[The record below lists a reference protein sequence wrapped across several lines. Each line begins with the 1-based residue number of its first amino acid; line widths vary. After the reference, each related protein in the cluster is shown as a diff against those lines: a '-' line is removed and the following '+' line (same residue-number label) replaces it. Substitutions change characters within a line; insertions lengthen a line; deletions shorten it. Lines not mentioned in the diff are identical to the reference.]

1 MPARTRPLTPWGK
14 EVKKRMLDADIQP
27 RQLVATIRARG
38 LLITE
43 VKLSQM
49 LSGSVGRRSPEMVAA
64 VEALLDIPPGI
75 AGRPA

>member
-1 MPARTRPLTPWGK
+1 
-14 EVKKRMLDADIQP
+14 MLDTDIQP
-27 RQLVATIRARG
+27 RQLVAAIRARG

-49 LSGSVGRRSPEMVAA
+49 LSGQVGRRSPEMVAA
-64 VEALLDIPPGI
+64 VEELLDIPPGI

>member
-1 MPARTRPLTPWGK
+1 MPARTIPLTPWGK
-14 EVKKRMLDADIQP
+14 EVKKRMLDTDIQP

-49 LSGSVGRRSPEMVAA
+49 LSGQVGRRSPEMVAA
-64 VEALLDIPPGI
+64 VEELLDIPPGI